1 MDFPGN
7 PSIFS
12 ELLFVDGDESVVRST
27 VKWIPLEQP
36 RDPELVLLA
45 AAAVESDKVVALP
58 KHFTISEC
66 LLVLVP
72 EHEEAAGELGFVGCG
87 AVSWCC
93 SIVDGEA
100 QVSFKSED
108 LSLDLLVVVD
118 HRK

>member
-1 MDFPGN
+1 MDFPRN
-7 PSIFS
+7 PSVVI

-93 SIVDGEA
+93 PEVEGDT
-100 QVSFKSED
+100 QVSFKSGD
-108 LSLDLLVVVD
+108 LSLHVLIVIE
-118 HRK
+118 H